1 LLLEVLA
8 EPAVVSRLSDT
19 KAAGEVRALDTFYA
33 MLQSEPDRAFYG
45 YDLIS
50 FKTKSVNL

>member
-1 LLLEVLA
+1 VLA
-8 EPAVVSRLSDT
+8 EPAVMSRLSDT
-19 KAAGEVRALDTFYA
+19 KAAGEVSEVRALDTFYA